1 MTAFALND
9 TLDWSV
15 SKRPLFFAGVDG
27 QTVAYDQKVAI
38 VRDDTDAPLGVVAPA
53 YEPFQNA
60 SLKQLV
66 APMVEEGMLTVAN
79 TGSLNGG
86 GKVFLQLQ
94 VNEEFRVVGETY
106 RGMLTI
112 LNSHNGSTAVA
123 IGPTMVRVICS
134 NTYAAAL
141 TDLSERFRHSAGVTE
156 RVLSSTAVSTFVGD
170 AMRVYSEKAEALAAA
185 RFTTDQFRASLE
197 AVYRK
202 PVKDLRDSFVEKM
215 VRLFHS
221 GVGTEGRTAY
231 CAWNAY
237 TEYSSHHAKKTA
249 AGNKY
254 YSEFGK
260 GASVNEK
267 ALGVLLEMAA

>member
-1 MTAFALND
+1 MQFALND
-9 TLDWSV
+9 SLDWEV
-15 SKRPLFFAGVDG
+15 VKRPIFFADADG
-27 QTVAYDQKVAI
+27 QPQPYESKVAI
-38 VRDDTDAPLGVVAPA
+38 VREDTGAPLGIVAPA

-66 APMVEEGMLTVAN
+66 APMISEGLLTVAN
-79 TGSLNGG
+79 TGSLSGG

-94 VNEEFRVVGETY
+94 VNEEFHVVGETY
-106 RGMLTI
+106 KGMLTI
-112 LNSHNGSTAVA
+112 LNSHNGTTAVA

-134 NTYAAAL
+134 NTYAAAM

-156 RVLSSTAVSTFVGD
+156 RVLNTTAVTTFVGD
-170 AMRVYSEKAEALAAA
+170 AMRVYSEKAETLAAA

-202 PVKDLRDSFVEKM
+202 PVKDLRDSFVDKM

-237 TEYSSHHAKKTA
+237 TEFASHHAKKTA
-249 AGNKY
+249 AGNAY
-254 YSEFGK
+254 YSQFGT
-260 GASVNEK
+260 GASVNRR
-267 ALGVLLEMAA
+267 AMGVLLEMATV